1 MLSQF
6 IWWSGIALEGL
17 LLIRGLKGGLVRRYP
32 VLYGYVCFVLL
43 QGLPLYIA
51 FKWSLAAY
59 WYTYWI
65 FEYLGVAAGCAVAF
79 EIYKIALHNYPG
91 AARIT
96 RNVLMFVFAMAFAK
110 GLANGIDVHQVW
122 TEDAALNFE
131 RIVRTVQ
138 GIAITALVALF
149 LAYRI
154 PFGKNLRGILLG
166 YSLFVAERIICLA
179 FIRPVGHDFWFYAY
193 SASYIVVLGL
203 WLAHLW
209 SYHPVPEAQTRMALE
224 RDYQVLAA
232 ATQRRFRKTAGFV
245 RKAVRS

>member
-6 IWWSGIALEGL
+6 IWWSGTALEVLLLFRGWKCGL
-17 LLIRGLKGGLVRRYP
+17 LRRYP
-32 VLYGYVCFVLL
+32 IFYGYVCFVLL
-43 QGLPLYIA
+43 QGLPLY
-51 FKWSLAAY
+51 AAHQRGEQAY
-59 WYTYWI
+59 RWTYWS
-65 FEYLGVAAGCAVAF
+65 FEYLGVAAGCAVVF
-79 EIYKIALHNYPG
+79 EIYKIALQNYPG

-96 RNVLMFVFAMAFAK
+96 RNVLMFVFAMAFAR
-110 GLANGIDVHQVW
+110 GLANGVNVHQVW
-122 TEDAALNFE
+122 TEEAALNFE

-138 GIAITALVALF
+138 CVAITALVVLF

-166 YSLFVAERIICLA
+166 YSLFIAQRIICLA
-179 FIRPVGHDFWFYAY
+179 FVRPVGHDFWFYAY

-203 WLAHLW
+203 WLAQLW
-209 SYHPVPEAQTRMALE
+209 SYHRVPEAETRMALE

-245 RKAVRS
+245 RKAVRP

>member
-1 MLSQF
+1 MLSHL
-6 IWWSGIALEGL
+6 IWFAGAALEAL
-17 LLIRGLKGGLVRRYP
+17 LLIRGWRCGLLRRYR
-32 VLYGYVCFVLL
+32 LFYGYISFVVLEDVL
-43 QGLPLYIA
+43 RFFATFCGKTVY
-51 FKWSLAAY
+51 F
-59 WYTYWI
+59 YTYWTL
-65 FEYLGVAAGCAVAF
+65 EYLAVPVGCAVVF
-79 EIYKIALHNYPG
+79 EIYKIALQRYPG

-110 GLANGIDVHQVW
+110 GLANGMNVHQVW
-122 TEDAALNFE
+122 TEEAALNFE

-138 GIAITALVALF
+138 GVAIIALVVLF

-166 YSLFVAERIICLA
+166 YSLFIAQRIICLA

-232 ATQRRFRKTAGFV
+232 ATQRRFRKTAGLV